1 MVTSRGVERG
11 LPGPAQITLACLLV
25 LAVLVSVI
33 GFARADQS
41 GDAEGPEVF
50 ATTGFIADAV
60 HNIAPEAEVTT
71 LVGPGGDPHHYQPS
85 TKQIQKMLGSDVVLW
100 NGLYLEAQMVDQL
113 QGLGEKQMAVADA
126 IPREELIANAE
137 EPASGA
143 GGLDRDNATAA
154 YDPHIWNSPSLWRQ
168 TIEPIADRLAELHPD
183 KAEGYATNAREYIRH
198 IDDAARQGRDE
209 VTGIPVEDRVLVTGH
224 DAFGYLGRDLDIDVH
239 ATDFIAADA
248 QVSANQLSGLAD
260 MIVDE
265 RIRTIFLDNQ
275 SNPQAISSL
284 REAVQARGGMVSI
297 SPDALYADSLGT
309 EAEMTT
315 YTGAYR
321 HNVDAIA
328 GAMRQTHDEKRAGE

>member
-1 MVTSRGVERG
+1 MVTRKSGERGV
-11 LPGPAQITLACLLV
+11 PGPAQITLACLLL
-25 LAVLVSVI
+25 LAVLVSTI
-33 GFARADQS
+33 GFARADET
-41 GDAEGPEVF
+41 DEGKGPQVF

-60 HNIAPEAEVTT
+60 RNIAPDAEVTT

-113 QGLGEKQMAVADA
+113 AGLREKQMAVADA
-126 IPREELIANAE
+126 IPRGELIATTKE
-137 EPASGA
+137 SVTGA
-143 GGLDRDNATAA
+143 GGLERDNATAA
-154 YDPHIWNSPSLWRQ
+154 YDPHIWNSPALWQQ
-168 TIEPIADRLAELHPD
+168 TIEPIADRLSELRPENAE
-183 KAEGYATNAREYIRH
+183 EYASNAREYIRQ
-198 IDDAARQGRDE
+198 IDDIARQARD
-209 VTGIPVEDRVLVTGH
+209 VVSGIPVEDRVLVTGH

-284 REAVQARGGMVSI
+284 REAVQARGGTVSI

-309 EAEMTT
+309 EAEMST

-321 HNVDAIA
+321 HNVESIA
-328 GAMRQTHDEKRAGE
+328 GAMRQTHDEKIAGE

>member
-1 MVTSRGVERG
+1 MVTSRSGERR

-25 LAVLVSVI
+25 LSVLVSVF
-33 GFARADQS
+33 GFARADES
-41 GDAEGPEVF
+41 GSADGPEVF

-60 HNIAPEAEVTT
+60 RNIAPDADVTT

-85 TKQIQKMLGSDVVLW
+85 TKQIQEMLGSDVVLW
-100 NGLYLEAQMVDQL
+100 NGLYLEAQMIDQL
-113 QGLGEKQMAVADA
+113 QGLGDKQMAVADA
-126 IPREELIANAE
+126 IGRDELIANTVD
-137 EPASGA
+137 PASGA
-143 GGLDRDNATAA
+143 GGVDRDNATAT

-168 TIEPIADRLAELHPD
+168 TIVPIADRLAELRPE
-183 KAEGYATNAREYIRH
+183 KAEEYESNAREYIRQ
-198 IDDAARQGRDE
+198 IDE
-209 VTGIPVEDRVLVTGH
+209 VERQAQDDVSGIPVEDRVVVTGH

-284 REAVQARGGMVSI
+284 REAVLARGRTVSI
-297 SPDALYADSLGT
+297 SPEALYADSLGT
-309 EAEMTT
+309 EAEMST

-321 HNVDAIA
+321 HNVEAMA
-328 GAMRQTHDEKRAGE
+328 EAMRHTHEEKTAGE

>member
-1 MVTSRGVERG
+1 MVTSRGEERR

-25 LAVLVSVI
+25 VAVLVSVI
-33 GFARADQS
+33 SFARADES
-41 GDAEGPEVF
+41 GNAEELKVF

-60 HNIAPEAEVTT
+60 HNIAPDANVTT

-100 NGLYLEAQMVDQL
+100 NGLYLEAQMIDQL

-126 IPREELIANAE
+126 IGRDELIANSE
-137 EPASGA
+137 DPASGT
-143 GGLDRDNATAA
+143 GGVDRDNATAA

-168 TIEPIADRLAELHPD
+168 TIEPIADRLAELRPE
-183 KAEGYATNAREYIRH
+183 KADEYASNVREYIRQ
-198 IDDAARQGRDE
+198 IDDAARQAQDA
-209 VTGIPVEDRVLVTGH
+209 VSGIPVEDRVIVTGH

-284 REAVQARGGMVSI
+284 REAVQARGGTVSI

-309 EAEMTT
+309 EAEMAT

-321 HNVDAIA
+321 HNVDAMA
-328 GAMRQTHDEKRAGE
+328 GAMRHTYDEKTAGE